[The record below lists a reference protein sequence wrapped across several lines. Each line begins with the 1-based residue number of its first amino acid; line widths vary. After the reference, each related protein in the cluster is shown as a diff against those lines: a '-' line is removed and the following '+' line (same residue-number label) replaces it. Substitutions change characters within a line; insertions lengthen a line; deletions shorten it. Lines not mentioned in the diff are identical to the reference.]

1 MASSLAAR
9 MLAAAP
15 KSKAALLNQTSVGDK
30 VTIAKFAIP
39 MVNLMMSGS
48 INGGMTCGIQ
58 QIVGDSRTF
67 KCVDKDTPLTIYVTD
82 EIKEKYFSDR

>member
-15 KSKAALLNQTSVGDK
+15 KSKAALLNQTSVCDK

-67 KCVDKDTPLTIYVTD
+67 KTN
-82 EIKEKYFSDR
+82 FSIFCISQYMKQHPDSV